1 MQNNELIDLLSSF
14 IKDTSQVSSIDRGV
28 DFTSSSL
35 QSLALQLVVSQAKN
49 PSKIAIALPTLYDLQ
64 LMSDYLSDF
73 FDSEKIAIYPKD
85 EILRLGN
92 LGSSKEMN
100 RERLK
105 TLFRIQNEESLIVL
119 YNATSSLTP
128 IASPNSFEESTF
140 KIEIGNDIDRDEL
153 LDKLAK
159 CGYSK
164 VGWVNN
170 GLEYATRGSIID
182 IFSPAYQL
190 PLRIELDDDKIIS
203 IRLFSPMTTRSETSL
218 DSAIIL
224 PGSERPIGKGIALEG
239 QKKILDDLK
248 NIKFK
253 TDYERDEKLR
263 ELQSI
268 TDSVINTGIL
278 SDSSEELYPYY
289 DVEKGTI
296 VDYLKGYKIFMV
308 LPKSYYQ
315 AQNNYKEDEISYFA
329 SGREEGI
336 FLPLESL
343 YANPADCNVNASFI
357 NVDLNVL
364 EADDG
369 IGEVP
374 VSNSTLNQSAIL
386 IDEAKKLNLK
396 VYACIDEKTEPSY
409 LAYLKDCSISYT
421 DYPNGAGQVTLIH
434 SPLIKGFRI
443 KGKADFL
450 SSTEIYGVALR
461 KSRFLTRY
469 KEFKPIKKY
478 SDLTIGDYVVEEKN
492 GIGIY
497 RGIQQYKG
505 LDRIVL
511 EYAEHA
517 TLLIPI
523 QNFTSI
529 RKYSGSEAAHPSL
542 DKIGGS
548 TWARK
553 KAKIK
558 SRMTFLA
565 DKLLDIYAERER
577 IQGIAYSTDLKAEE
591 KFAKQFP
598 YPLTSSQQKAWADI
612 SSDMEKTSPMD
623 RLIAGD
629 VGFGK
634 TELAF
639 KAMFKAVINGY
650 QAALLCPTTILSR
663 QHYEVAKERFEDFG
677 IKIGILNRFNSSK
690 EEKKTLSDLA
700 EGKIDIIIGTHRL
713 LSQDVKFKELGLLV
727 VDEEQKFGVAQK
739 ERIKDMTHR
748 LDVLSLSATPIP
760 RTLQMSLLT
769 IRPMSTLDDA
779 PSNRLPVKTY
789 VCKESEGLIKE
800 VIARELARNGQVYFL
815 HNRIDTIYST
825 AGKIKKLFPIVT
837 VGVAHGAMDAAQI
850 ADVMN
855 DFYDKKIEI
864 LVSTSIIESGLDVT
878 NCNTILVEDAQNF
891 GLSQLYQIKG
901 RVGRSNRL
909 AYAYLLYSNY
919 DKITDDGRKRLKAI
933 KDFAELGAGYKIA
946 QQDLAIRGSGNI
958 LGSEQAGFVD
968 TLGYEAYTKLLK
980 EVIEQKRASL
990 KGVKLA
996 EKHPTRFNL
1005 TFSLEAH
1012 IPSEYANAT
1021 DRINLYRELEDCTQ
1035 TNEVYEFMN
1044 RVRDT
1049 FGPYPREVKNLFK
1062 KRLIE
1067 IGMEREA
1074 TFLNFEELMEGYKL
1088 TMSETFSSVKNVKEK
1103 MEKNLSIIVDSIRE
1117 IRFSNRHFIIILKRT
1132 PNYID
1137 DLFYLVDKLIGMS
1150 TDQQETIDIFKE
1162 DESED

>member
-1 MQNNELIDLLSSF
+1 MQDRSLTDLLYSYIGDSR
-14 IKDTSQVSSIDRGV
+14 QVKAIEEGESLI
-28 DFTSSSL
+28 SSSL
-35 QSLALQLVVSQAKN
+35 QSFSLQIVASQRDN
-49 PSKIAIALPTLYDLQ
+49 PSRIAIALPTLYDLQ
-64 LMSDYLSDF
+64 MMSDYLSDF
-73 FDSEKIAIYPKD
+73 LGSERIALYPKD

-100 RERLK
+100 KERLR
-105 TLFRIQNEESLIVL
+105 TLHRIQSGENLIVL

-128 IASPNSFEESTF
+128 IASPETF
-140 KIEIGNDIDRDEL
+140 KSSTYRLERGMILDRDEL
-153 LDKLAK
+153 TSTLSRI
-159 CGYSK
+159 GYSK

-170 GLEYATRGSIID
+170 GLEYATRGSIVD
-182 IFSPAYQL
+182 IFSPAYAL
-190 PLRIELDDDKIIS
+190 PIRVELDDDVIAS
-203 IRLFSPMTTRSETSL
+203 IRLFTPMTTRSEEEL
-218 DSAIIL
+218 ESATII
-224 PGSERPIGKGIALEG
+224 PGSERPISKEVALEG
-239 QKKILDDLK
+239 KNKIKEDSKKLS
-248 NIKFK
+248 FK
-253 TDYERDEKLR
+253 TEFGRDEKQR
-263 ELQSI
+263 ELESV
-268 TDSVINTGIL
+268 TDSIIETGIL
-278 SDSSEELYPYY
+278 PDSYEGLYPYY
-289 DVEKGTI
+289 EEKKGTI
-296 VDYLKGYKIFMV
+296 VDYLAGYKIFLV
-308 LPKSYYQ
+308 QPKSFYQ
-315 AQNNYKEDEISYFA
+315 AQNGYKEDELSYFA
-329 SGREEGI
+329 TGRSDGI
-336 FLPLESL
+336 ALPLESV
-343 YANPADCNVNASFI
+343 YTNPAECNVNARFI
-357 NVDLNVL
+357 EVELNLL
-364 EADDG
+364 ESDDG
-369 IGEVP
+369 IVEIP
-374 VSNSTLNQSAIL
+374 ASNSTLDQSAML
-386 IDEAKKLNLK
+386 IDDAKKLNLK
-396 VYACIDEKTEPSY
+396 VFACIDEKTEPTYLSY
-409 LAYLKDCSISYT
+409 LDECSISHT
-421 DYPNGAGQVTLIH
+421 DYPNQGGQVSIVHT
-434 SPLIKGFRI
+434 PLIKGFRLS
-443 KGKADFL
+443 GRADFL

-469 KEFKPIKKY
+469 KDFKPIKKY
-478 SDLTIGDYVVEEKN
+478 SDLYIGDYVVEEKN

-497 RGIQQYKG
+497 KGIQQYKG

-529 RKYSGSEAAHPSL
+529 RKYAGSEAAHPSL
-542 DKIGGS
+542 DKIGGA

-577 IQGIAYSTDLKAEE
+577 IKGITYNTDIESEE
-591 KFAKQFP
+591 KFAKKFP
-598 YPLTSSQQKAWADI
+598 YPLTASQEKAWADI
-612 SSDMEKTSPMD
+612 SADMEKPSPMD

-663 QHYEVAKERFEDFG
+663 QHYEVAKERFKDFG

-690 EEKKTLSDLA
+690 EEKKTLDDLA
-700 EGKIDIIIGTHRL
+700 NGDIDIVIGTHRL

-739 ERIKDMTHR
+739 ERIKDITHR

-779 PSNRLPVKTY
+779 PSNRIPVKTY
-789 VCKESEGLIKE
+789 VCKENEGLIRE
-800 VIARELARNGQVYFL
+800 VIARELARGGQVYFL
-815 HNRIDTIYST
+815 HNRIDTIYAT
-825 AGKIKKLFPIVT
+825 AGKIKKLFPNVT

-855 DFYDKKIEI
+855 DFYDKRIEI

-878 NCNTILVEDAQNF
+878 NCNTILVQDAQNF

-919 DKITDDGRKRLKAI
+919 DKITDEGRKRLKAI

-968 TLGYEAYTKLLK
+968 TLGYETYTKLLR
-980 EVIEQKRASL
+980 EVIEQKRASS
-990 KGVKLA
+990 KGIKLA

-1012 IPSEYANAT
+1012 IPDGYASPT

-1035 TNEVYEFMN
+1035 EEEVYDFM
-1044 RVRDT
+1044 RKVRDS
-1049 FGPYPREVKNLFK
+1049 FGPYPKEVKNLFR

-1067 IGMEREA
+1067 IGMDQEGI
-1074 TFLNFEELMEGYKL
+1074 FLNFEELMEGFKF
-1088 TMSETFSSVKNVKEK
+1088 TMGDSFSDIKNIKEK
-1103 MEKNLSIIVDSIRE
+1103 METSLVPMADVIRE
-1117 IRFSNRHFIIILKRT
+1117 IRFSNRHFIIIVRRSQS
-1132 PNYID
+1132 YIE
-1137 DLFYLVDKLIGMS
+1137 DLFFLVNRLLELKTDKQRN
-1150 TDQQETIDIFKE
+1150 DDIFE
-1162 DESED
+1162 DEE